1 MSVFKGSAV
10 AIVTPFKEEDLS
22 VNYDAFAD
30 LIDFQI
36 DHGTD
41 AIVVCGSTGE
51 AATMT
56 EQEHLDVCKFCI
68 DYTKK
73 RVPVI
78 AGSGSNC
85 TQTAINLSK
94 EIAGY
99 GADGLLVIHP
109 YYNKATQKGLV
120 KHFTAVAEA
129 ADGCPIV
136 LYNVPS
142 RTGGN
147 INPETVAQLVKDVPN
162 IVGIKE
168 ASGNISQIVKLM
180 TLTDGNIELYSGNDD
195 QVVPLMSMG
204 GIGVISVVANIA
216 PQAVHD
222 MCDRFL
228 KGDVAG
234 AARLQKDTL
243 ALCENLFSEVNPIP
257 VKKACNLM
265 GMNVGPLRMPLTEME
280 EANAKKLE
288 DAMRAFGLL

>member
-1 MSVFKGSAV
+1 MSIFTKAGV
-10 AIVTPFKEEDLS
+10 AIITPFKEDDLS
-22 VNYDAFAD
+22 VNYDAFAE

-36 DHGTD
+36 DNGTD
-41 AIVVCGSTGE
+41 CIIVCGSTGE

-109 YYNKATQKGLV
+109 YYNKGTQKGLI
-120 KHFTAVAEA
+120 KHFRMVAEEVN
-129 ADGCPIV
+129 GCPVV

-147 INPETVAQLVKDVPN
+147 INPETVAQQ
-162 IVGIKE
+162 IGR
-168 ASGNISQIVKLM
+168 ASCRERV
-180 TLTDGNIELYSGNDD
+180 
-195 QVVPLMSMG
+195 
-204 GIGVISVVANIA
+204 
-216 PQAVHD
+216 
-222 MCDRFL
+222 
-228 KGDVAG
+228 
-234 AARLQKDTL
+234 
-243 ALCENLFSEVNPIP
+243 
-257 VKKACNLM
+257 
-265 GMNVGPLRMPLTEME
+265 
-280 EANAKKLE
+280 
-288 DAMRAFGLL
+288 